1 MDPSMNNKS
10 IVSILDLDIV
20 PTHCGYCDGS
30 GSLSQGL
37 IFDQLTVGDYQNM
50 IDRGWRRSGRYVYKP
65 IMDKTCCPLYTIRCH
80 SSKFQ
85 PSQSQRKVIKK
96 IQNFIQNGCKEAEKQ
111 QATIELPEKKPET
124 SNNKKD
130 EAIHKNSENFIG
142 KAKHMRRKK
151 HIQKLIASGKMDQTP
166 LTLSNNTPKT
176 LSDLVPKQGSFS
188 LNEKLLQSGTDSK
201 HKFELRLVKADL
213 SDASFMNSL
222 HESYQVY
229 KKYQMQIHKD
239 TEFDCD
245 IQTYAG
251 FLCDSPLMYEAS
263 ENLMFG
269 SFHQQYIIDDKIVCV
284 GVLDILP
291 GCVSSV
297 YLYYDP
303 DWWGQKPTLSPGTY
317 SALREVQLT
326 KELKLPY
333 YYMGYYIHSVPKMR
347 YKGRFLPSD
356 LLSPSSLSWHDI
368 TLCTPQL
375 ENSKLCTF
383 ESIDCVQA
391 PPEKMEVNE
400 NKIKIL
406 VSDKLISYS
415 EFKMQ
420 QEEDE
425 ELIDY
430 IQLIGYPL
438 AEALIIKR
446 D

>member
-1 MDPSMNNKS
+1 MK
-10 IVSILDLDIV
+10 
-20 PTHCGYCDGS
+20 T
-30 GSLSQGL
+30 LSTP
-37 IFDQLTVGDYQNM
+37 F
-50 IDRGWRRSGRYVYKP
+50 RYVYKP

-111 QATIELPEKKPET
+111 QATIELPEEKPET

-151 HIQKLIASGKMDQTP
+151 HIQKLIDSGKMDQTP

-303 DWWGQKPTLSPGTY
+303 DWWGQKPTLSPGLY
-317 SALREVQLT
+317 
-326 KELKLPY
+326 
-333 YYMGYYIHSVPKMR
+333 
-347 YKGRFLPSD
+347 F
-356 LLSPSSLSWHDI
+356 
-368 TLCTPQL
+368 
-375 ENSKLCTF
+375 
-383 ESIDCVQA
+383 
-391 PPEKMEVNE
+391 
-400 NKIKIL
+400 
-406 VSDKLISYS
+406 SDKTIICHKRTDNHGLIPS
-415 EFKMQ
+415 
-420 QEEDE
+420 
-425 ELIDY
+425 
-430 IQLIGYPL
+430 
-438 AEALIIKR
+438 
-446 D
+446 